1 MLESD
6 PAELDLEYAVPIRF
20 TSIEGTDELEK
31 RKRGTRAY
39 GWGLTEAGNNSSV
52 SNKLQEVDLK
62 LDSFIFCS
70 STFAITITITS
81 NMICAG
87 GSGFFDSDKDT
98 CQGDSGG
105 PLVYLGESEP
115 VLVGLTSFGP
125 TICATE
131 NVSGVY
137 TRVSEYLDWI
147 NDLELLEEDLELV
160 DIPIQE
166 RPVSNASGGSSSNI
180 VSTSSVSSR
189 TANGA
194 LDIFWLSVLGLAL
207 LGTVHRRHFA
217 GRAAR

>member
-1 MLESD
+1 M
-6 PAELDLEYAVPIRF
+6 
-20 TSIEGTDELEK
+20 
-31 RKRGTRAY
+31 
-39 GWGLTEAGNNSSV
+39 
-52 SNKLQEVDLK
+52 
-62 LDSFIFCS
+62 
-70 STFAITITITS
+70 
-81 NMICAG
+81 
-87 GSGFFDSDKDT
+87 
-98 CQGDSGG
+98 
-105 PLVYLGESEP
+105 VYLGESEP

-125 TICATE
+125 QICASSA
-131 NVSGVY
+131 VSGVY

-147 NDLELLEEDLELV
+147 NDFLTEEVVLI